1 MNMAHIFLDA
11 ETIPLVSDEIRL
23 EVAASVSA
31 PENYG
36 EEAAAKWMATKGA
49 AKIETEL
56 ARGGLD
62 ATRGKVL
69 CFTYAIDSDPPVCI
83 TGDELSILAG
93 ALEVMIYNPTNL
105 YVGHNIAGFDL
116 PFLRQR
122 CWVNGLAVPNKP
134 FKCKVWDDCIADT
147 MLAWSP
153 ERDRR
158 ISLDRLCRVLGV
170 PSPKANG
177 FSGADVWPAYQRGE
191 METIRNYALADVV
204 ATRACYRRMC

>member
-1 MNMAHIFLDA
+1 MS
-11 ETIPLVSDEIRL
+11 TV
-23 EVAASVSA
+23 
-31 PENYG
+31 PE
-36 EEAAAKWMATKGA
+36 ATVIT
-49 AKIETEL
+49 KIERSPRGLVEAEL

-62 ATRGKVL
+62 ATRGRVL
-69 CFTYAIDSDPPVCI
+69 CFTYAINDDAPVCI

-191 METIRNYALADVV
+191 IERIREYAIGDVE
-204 ATRACYRRMC
+204 ATRECWKRMKQSTKEKQYEHRT